1 MNKNLNRGISQ
12 GLGARMADFAPVIV
26 TGSTKAE
33 SEEDTN
39 EDGDLGSFI
48 DEAMGEE

>member
-26 TGSTKAE
+26 TGSTKVE
-33 SEEDTN
+33 REEDLN
-39 EDGDLGSFI
+39 EDDDLGSFI
-48 DEAMGEE
+48 DGVMEEE